1 MRMPNALV
9 DAAKQHKLVL
19 FAGAGI
25 SYDSIG
31 LSSEDLRNAIGAAI
45 QKDYPKYNYTKRSLE
60 EACDEYEMLNDRP
73 TLVDFLARMIPQNA
87 SPLPSHVAA
96 VGLCRFIVTTNWDLL
111 FEAAYAQINQH
122 RQILVEEK
130 DAPMFNFDQHN
141 LLKIHG
147 SADRPS
153 SLICTTNDYEGYPDT
168 HANLLNQVADL
179 VYNNTVLF
187 VGHGLQ
193 DEHLRRLLYQLRKQR
208 GDLQRRNY
216 VVGFY
221 DEVRKKLLESHKMEV
236 IEEDAA
242 VFLPALAAA
251 V

>member
-1 MRMPNALV
+1 MRLPSALV
-9 DAAKQHKLVL
+9 DAAKQRKLVL

-31 LSSEDLRNAIGAAI
+31 VGAVDLRDAVGAAI
-45 QKDYPKYNYTKRSLE
+45 QQDYPTYDYTKRSLE

-73 TLVDFLARMIPQNA
+73 TLVDFLAGRIPQSA
-87 SPLPSHVAA
+87 PPLPSHVAA
-96 VGLCRFIVTTNWDLL
+96 VGLFRFIVTTNWDLL

-122 RQILVEEK
+122 RQILVQES
-130 DAPMFNFDQHN
+130 DAPMFSFDQHN

-153 SLICTTNDYEGYPDT
+153 SLVCTTNDYEGYPDT
-168 HANLLNQVADL
+168 HTQLLDRVADL
-179 VYNNTVLF
+179 VYSNTVLF

-193 DEHLRRLLYQLRKQR
+193 DEHLRRLLYQLRRQR
-208 GDLQRRNY
+208 GDMQRRSY

-221 DEVRKKLLESHKMEV
+221 DEVRKKLLESRKMEV

-242 VFLPALAAA
+242 AFLPALAAA